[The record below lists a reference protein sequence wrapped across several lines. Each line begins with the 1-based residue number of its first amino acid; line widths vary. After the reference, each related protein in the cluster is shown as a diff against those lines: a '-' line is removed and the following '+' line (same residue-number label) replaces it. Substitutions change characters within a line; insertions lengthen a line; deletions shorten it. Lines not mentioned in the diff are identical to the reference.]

1 MNSKFNFLF
10 YLIIV
15 FFLINVIKCE
25 GEEEEATYNKT
36 IGAKCSSNLECNS
49 ACCSSDKCSETSK
62 CQKLVTIVYIS
73 EAVLCFLFIVGFTIY
88 LIVKLRKIKADFQK
102 KTQDVEEEEN
112 KENKENK
119 PKDN

>member
-62 CQKLVTIVYIS
+62 CQRLVTIVYIA

-102 KTQDVEEEEN
+102 KTQDAEEEEN

>member
-25 GEEEEATYNKT
+25 EEEEEATYNKT

-62 CQKLVTIVYIS
+62 CQRLVTIVYIV

-88 LIVKLRKIKADFQK
+88 LIVKLRKIKADFK
-102 KTQDVEEEEN
+102 EKTRDAEEEEN

>member
-25 GEEEEATYNKT
+25 GEEEATYNKT

-62 CQKLVTIVYIS
+62 CQRLVTIVYIS

-88 LIVKLRKIKADFQK
+88 LIVKLRKIKADFK
-102 KTQDVEEEEN
+102 EKTRDAEEEEN